1 MGSDLPGAGHGRS
14 NYHRRTVT
22 DRTDVEPAEIDLS
35 LPARAAYARVARLAV
50 AALASRLG
58 YTYDDIEDLRIA
70 VGEAFSLLVDDDPR
84 EGGRIG
90 LRCDVDG
97 GAMAIELWRDDHRRT
112 SPVTELSHQIL
123 AAVVDEA
130 RVDTERAG
138 VFLTKRQEV

>member
-1 MGSDLPGAGHGRS
+1 M
-14 NYHRRTVT
+14 T

-35 LPARAAYARVARLAV
+35 MPARAPYARVARLAV

-58 YTYDDIEDLRIA
+58 YTYDDIEDLRIG
-70 VGEAFSLLVDDDPR
+70 VGEAFSLLVDEDHG
-84 EGGRIG
+84 EVGRIG
-90 LRCDVDG
+90 LRCEIDG
-97 GAMAIELWRDDHRRT
+97 GAMAIELWRADHHPT
-112 SPVTELSHQIL
+112 SPVTDLSHRIL